1 MNKIL
6 AKMFGILKILLFI
19 LSIMSVLFGIL
30 STYSRL
36 EKSLLDAISV
46 FIPFILLLVIYIVN
60 LFRRDSKINDN
71 LLLNFVS
78 CIVFAAIIVF
88 GVRAKLDTNMVLYH
102 KYGINYNPSF
112 FSDNLTFVVSMLY
125 CLIVSNFFLIVASV
139 LGKEK
144 KKNKYQIYDMKNK
157 LPEEVF
163 DEKEVVTPSNV
174 KLVEDET
181 LEEEL

>member
-36 EKSLLDAISV
+36 EKSLLDAISI

-60 LFRRDSKINDN
+60 LIRRDSKINDN
-71 LLLNFVS
+71 LFLNFVS
-78 CIVFAAIIVF
+78 CIVFTAIIVF
-88 GVRAKLDTNMVLYH
+88 GVRAKLDTNMVLYY

-125 CLIVSNFFLIVASV
+125 CLIVSNFFLIVASI

-144 KKNKYQIYDMKNK
+144 KKNKYQVYDMKNK